1 MTSGRSII
9 EIIAERQDLDQF
21 RKKNWE
27 GSFEEYLD
35 LVRDRSA
42 GDPQRLRTRLRH
54 DHVVRD

>member
-1 MTSGRSII
+1 MTTGRSII

-35 LVRDRSA
+35 LVR
-42 GDPQRLRTRLRH
+42 TRAPR
-54 DHVVRD
+54 